1 MRILIIGNGHVG
13 GAARAALEA
22 DHEVIVA
29 SRSTSPAVDITDP
42 PSIAALFEQ
51 VGTVDA
57 VITTAGKVPFRPLA
71 DLTHE
76 DFAAGIAGK
85 VLSQIDVVRIGLPY
99 VTDGGSF
106 TVTSGVLSREPI
118 RTGAAASMAN
128 GALETYVMAAAPE
141 MPRGIR
147 LNAVSPSVLE
157 SSPQHHRAFAGF
169 PPVSD
174 EAVGHAYRRA
184 VEGVQT
190 GRTHIVD

>member
-1 MRILIIGNGHVG
+1 MKILLIGSGHVG
-13 GAARAALEA
+13 SAAHAALA
-22 DHEVIVA
+22 PHHDVIVA
-29 SRSTSPAVDITDP
+29 SRSTSPSVDITDAA
-42 PSIAALFEQ
+42 SIEALFEA

-57 VITTAGKVPFRPLA
+57 VVTTAGKVPFKPLL
-71 DLTHE
+71 DLTAE
-76 DFAAGIAGK
+76 DYAGGIAGK

-106 TVTSGVLSREPI
+106 TMTSGVLAREPI

-128 GALETYVMAAAPE
+128 GALETWVMAAAPE
-141 MPRGIR
+141 MPRGVR

-184 VEGVQT
+184 VEGTQT
-190 GRTHIVD
+190 GRTHGID

>member
-1 MRILIIGNGHVG
+1 MKILLIGSGHVG
-13 GAARAALEA
+13 SAALA
-22 DHEVIVA
+22 ALAPHHEVIVA
-29 SRSTSPAVDITDP
+29 SRSTDPSVDITDP
-42 PSIAALFEQ
+42 SSIRALFDE

-57 VITTAGKVPFRPLA
+57 VVTTAGKVPFMPLA
-71 DLTHE
+71 DLTGE
-76 DFAAGIAGK
+76 DYAGGIAGK
-85 VLSQIDVVRIGLPY
+85 VLSQIDVVRAGLPY

-106 TVTSGVLSREPI
+106 TVTSGVLAREPI
-118 RTGAAASMAN
+118 RTGAAAAMAN
-128 GALETYVMAAAPE
+128 GALETWVMAAAPE

-174 EAVGHAYRRA
+174 VAVGHAYLRA

-190 GRTHIVD
+190 GRTHRVD